1 MPLAAHG
8 GDIYGAAR
16 RLGVSPG
23 QILDFSA
30 SINPLGI
37 SPKAARRIARELPAV
52 CHYPDRQQH
61 ELRALV
67 ASRQKISPEYIVFGN
82 GATQLLY
89 VVARHLAPRNVM
101 LVVPGF
107 SENLAAAASVQSHVT
122 TFRLRPESRFRFDT
136 EMFGDRLR
144 TTKPD
149 CVFLTNP
156 NNPTGTVIP
165 HIDLVRVAGLCSQAR
180 TYLVLDESFI
190 DFTQEPSL
198 SGLVER
204 NRFLIVIQSL
214 TKFFA
219 LPGLRIGYLA
229 AHRAFARNIARAV
242 EPWSVNTLALAAAA
256 ESIKDPLYR
265 QRTLALIAKERE
277 FLLSGLG
284 TFERL
289 KAYQSEVNFILARS
303 MSKRLPGHLLRREL
317 EQMRILIRDA
327 KGFGGLGSQFFRI
340 AVRTRRENQCLLG
353 ALNLVGERAALP
365 NRGQRSHR

>member
-1 MPLAAHG
+1 MALAAHG

-16 RLGVSPG
+16 RLGVSPR

-37 SPKAARRIARELPAV
+37 SPKAARRIARDLPAI
-52 CHYPDRQQH
+52 CHYPDRQQY

-67 ASRQKISPEYIVFGN
+67 SSKRTIDPESIVFGN

-107 SENLAAAASVQSHVT
+107 SENRAAVASVQSHVT
-122 TFRLRPESRFRFDT
+122 EFRLRPASRFRFDT
-136 EMFGDRLR
+136 EVFADRLR
-144 TTKPD
+144 AAKPD
-149 CVFLTNP
+149 CVLLTNP

-165 HIDLVRVAGLCSQAR
+165 HDDLARVSELCRKSR
-180 TYLVLDESFI
+180 TYFVVDESFI

-204 NRFLIVIQSL
+204 NRLLIIIHSL

-229 AHRAFARNIARAV
+229 AHRALARKISRAV

-256 ESIKDPLYR
+256 ESIKDRLY
-265 QRTLALIAKERE
+265 QQSTLTRIAKERE
-277 FLLSGLG
+277 YLLSGLEKLEW
-284 TFERL
+284 FE
-289 KAYQSEVNFILARS
+289 AYPSEVNFILARS
-303 MSKRLPGHLLRREL
+303 KSKKLPGHRLRQEL
-317 EQMRILIRDA
+317 EQMRILIRDS
-327 KGFGGLGSQFFRI
+327 KGFGGLGSQFFRV
-340 AVRTRRENQCLLG
+340 AVRTRRENQRLLAG
-353 ALNLVGERAALP
+353 LDLVAERTLQFGTA
-365 NRGQRSHR
+365 